1 MLRTLLID
9 DEARARENLRI
20 LLQRYC
26 NDDVE
31 LIGESENVEKGYK
44 DIIVLKPDLVFLDI
58 EMGKG
63 TGFDLL
69 SRFDHYPFKVIF
81 VTAYDRYAI
90 KAIKFSALDYLLKPV
105 TIKDLIDAVSKTKA
119 AINYNKDAHFQSLL
133 DVIKKPQ
140 HKANKIAIPVQDG
153 YRLVPVDQIIF
164 CQAQKEY
171 TFINQLNGE
180 VICSSINLGEYEDLL
195 QEFDFFRVHHSYIIN
210 RQYIQR
216 YVRGEGG
223 EIITNNN
230 QHIPVSRRKKE
241 EFLQWLIN
249 K

>member
-9 DEARARENLRI
+9 DEAKARENLGI

-26 NDDVE
+26 KEDIE
-31 LIGESENVEKGYK
+31 LIGESENVENGYK
-44 DIIVLKPDLVFLDI
+44 DILALKPDLVFLDI

-69 SRFDHYPFKVIF
+69 AKFDHYPFKVIF
-81 VTAYDRYAI
+81 VTAYDQYAI

-105 TIKDLIDAVSKTKA
+105 TIKELTEAVNKAKKAVS
-119 AINYNKDAHFQSLL
+119 YNKDAHFQALF
-133 DVIKKPQ
+133 DVIRKPQ
-140 HKANKIAIPVQDG
+140 QKTNRIAIPVQDG
-153 YRLVPVDQIIF
+153 YKLVPVDQIMF

-171 TFINQLNGE
+171 TFINQVNGE
-180 VICSSINLGEYEDLL
+180 AICSSLNLGEYEELL
-195 QEFDFFRVHHSYIIN
+195 QEYDFFRVHHSYIIN

-223 EIITNNN
+223 EIITHNN
-230 QHIPVSRRKKE
+230 QHVPVSRRKKD
-241 EFLQWLIN
+241 EFLSWLTQ